1 MTTAAI
7 MADGG
12 VRNSE
17 IPAQEKISFS
27 DSWTT
32 NDYGEEA
39 RKYWRSTI

>member
-12 VRNSE
+12 ARNSE
-17 IPAQEKISFS
+17 TPAEEKSL
-27 DSWTT
+27 TTGPRT
-32 NDYGEEA
+32 NDYGEEG